1 MALISRF
8 LGSKIL
14 VTLSA
19 GLSCCRRWQNY
30 VWTRLWRTRE
40 GKVYLNVIR
49 TYVHT
54 IGVAR
59 RVTSP
64 LYCSCNWQRR
74 KIVSKAAALLARSEE
89 KREGRREREREI
101 GAEKPSVSCALYR
114 HVPTAC
120 YPSSVTRRLYCS
132 MGGGRWRPVG
142 PTQGP
147 YEAGGRRGGEGRRGQ
162 EKQRKKKKREGEK
175 GSGKCP
181 DFATLKI

>member
-1 MALISRF
+1 MRVSRTPHPTGTMQRKW
-8 LGSKIL
+8 LRSGHVAHPPYEKEGKKKGGKSSSGCCCCAGD
-14 VTLSA
+14 VCHAQSQSA
-19 GLSCCRRWQNY
+19 GLSCSRRWQNY

-59 RVTSP
+59 RVTSL

-74 KIVSKAAALLARSEE
+74 KIVSKAGALLARS
-89 KREGRREREREI
+89 
-101 GAEKPSVSCALYR
+101 
-114 HVPTAC
+114 
-120 YPSSVTRRLYCS
+120 RLYCS

-142 PTQGP
+142 PIQEP
-147 YEAGGRRGGEGRRGQ
+147 YEAGVRRGREGRRGPKK
-162 EKQRKKKKREGEK
+162 EKKEKERGKK

-181 DFATLKI
+181 